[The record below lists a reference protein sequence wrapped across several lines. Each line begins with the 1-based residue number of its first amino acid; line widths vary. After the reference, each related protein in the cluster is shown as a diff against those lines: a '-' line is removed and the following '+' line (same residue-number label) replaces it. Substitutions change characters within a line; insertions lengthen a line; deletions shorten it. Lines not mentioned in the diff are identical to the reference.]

1 MTIADAIYLLC
12 AATSLVAAGLLLRQY
27 RMRRT
32 PLLLWSC
39 TAFAGLA
46 VNNVLVFLD
55 FGVLRDDVDLAL
67 PRSLIAA
74 AAMTTLVYGLVRE
87 ADS

>member
-12 AATSLVAAGLLLRQY
+12 AATSLVAPGLLLRQF
-27 RMRRT
+27 RARRT

-39 TAFAGLA
+39 IAFAGLA
-46 VNNVLVFLD
+46 LNNVLVVVD
-55 FGVLRDDVDLAL
+55 FGVLREEVDLAL
-67 PRSLIAA
+67 PRALVAA

-87 ADS
+87 CDS